1 MCKAIDGKEAIV
13 VHYKLPSVEG
23 GFQLDRRC
31 PHCRR
36 VAGRVHSAVRHRRIS
51 DPKVHT
57 VAQQRMRCG
66 HCGMTWTLRAEG
78 VKPNGQRSDRL
89 RLVGVV
95 LYMFGLSY
103 RNAAAFLRMLE
114 WQASKSGVERDVSE
128 AGQTARSYHE
138 AAPRVHVRVLG
149 ADGTGAAMAGRQAGM
164 VFFVDVEGG
173 KLLCVEPLSETDTRA
188 VRRHVAQV
196 MSAVGAEELRTD
208 EHSVYEGI
216 VSADRHRLCL
226 THWRKSKGKRT
237 WDLLRQAEAEDRPL
251 EAQTL
256 RELQKLLRLEPR
268 PPTVPA
274 ALSRLV
280 RRYINARKGL
290 PWKVNQLLQ
299 HIERTWDR
307 VSDDPVDATNNVTER
322 TIGLTYKIRSKTM
335 RGFKSD
341 GKALA
346 HPYLAS
352 LLRGDHGVCDLRQV
366 L

>member
-1 MCKAIDGKEAIV
+1 
-13 VHYKLPSVEG
+13 
-23 GFQLDRRC
+23 
-31 PHCRR
+31 
-36 VAGRVHSAVRHRRIS
+36 
-51 DPKVHT
+51 
-57 VAQQRMRCG
+57 
-66 HCGMTWTLRAEG
+66 MTWTLRPEG

-103 RNAAAFLRMLE
+103 RSAAGFLRMLD
-114 WQASKSGVERDVSE
+114 WQASKSGLERDVAE

-138 AAPRVHVRVLG
+138 AAPGVRVRVLG
-149 ADGTGAAMAGRQAGM
+149 VDGTGAAMAGRQAAM

-173 KLLCVEPLSETDTRA
+173 KLLWVEPLAETDTRA

-196 MSAVGAEELRTD
+196 MAAVGAEELRTD

-216 VSADRHRLCL
+216 VSPERHRLCL
-226 THWRKSKGKRT
+226 THWRKSKGKRA
-237 WDLLRQAEAEDRPL
+237 WDLLQQAEAEERPL
-251 EAQTL
+251 EVDSMRQLLA
-256 RELQKLLRLEPR
+256 LLRLQPR
-268 PPTVPA
+268 PPTPPEE
-274 ALSRLV
+274 LSRLV
-280 RRYINARKGL
+280 RRYIRCRRGL
-290 PWKVNQLLQ
+290 LWKINQLLQ
-299 HIERTWDR
+299 HIERTWER

-341 GKALA
+341 AKALA

-352 LLRGDHGVCDLRQV
+352 LLRGDNGVCDLRQV